1 MSRTVSPLT
10 IARASTILFLIELFP
25 SSITNTETAL
35 VEFVSFVGRALFF
48 VMASATFHSC
58 SFSGLLHDATPCGLS
73 SDYPG
78 QVEVLAC
85 TRDISRHCELYGL
98 KADTVLDTEW
108 KPLFPRAGKILCT
121 VLPSYVNLRVLSI
134 QPKIPEVSVR
144 NQMEWTIGSV
154 LSEYLGTPLK
164 LVHFDRSGYFGRSNR
179 NVPFHLTKLLSP
191 VLAYRSFVSCLQEQ

>member
-1 MSRTVSPLT
+1 MKKCTTVRLFIDHQCRNIRLFILIKHFQVKCTWNKIYILSRTVSPLT

-58 SFSGLLHDATPCGLS
+58 SFSGLLHDDTPCGLS

-78 QVEVLAC
+78 QVEVLALRNC

-98 KADTVLDTEW
+98 KADTALDTEW
-108 KPLFPRAGKILCT
+108 KLLLARAGK
-121 VLPSYVNLRVLSI
+121 SYVLSY
-134 QPKIPEVSVR
+134 R
-144 NQMEWTIGSV
+144 
-154 LSEYLGTPLK
+154 
-164 LVHFDRSGYFGRSNR
+164 
-179 NVPFHLTKLLSP
+179 LT
-191 VLAYRSFVSCLQEQ
+191 